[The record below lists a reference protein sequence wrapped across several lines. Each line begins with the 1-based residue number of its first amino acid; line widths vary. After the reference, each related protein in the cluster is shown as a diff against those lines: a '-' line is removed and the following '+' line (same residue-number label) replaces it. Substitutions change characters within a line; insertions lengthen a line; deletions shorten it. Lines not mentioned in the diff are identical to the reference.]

1 MSNID
6 VITVGGAVKDIT
18 FYTNQGKII
27 PTPHDLTAQ
36 KMLAFEYGAKIDTKE
51 VHLSWGGGAANSAMS
66 FSNMGLKSATLV
78 RLGRDEVGKELL
90 KNLKKVG
97 IDTRLV
103 QFDNKLATGFSI
115 IVGIESKD
123 RDHVGFLYRGA
134 NNNLD
139 IPKNIKSAL
148 VPSCIYISS
157 LSGQNWL
164 KNLKNIFLLAK
175 NSKSKIAWNPGNLQ
189 LQGGKRIL
197 GSFLK
202 DANILILNKDEA
214 IELVLSGMKIGKK
227 NPSYL
232 NKPLYLLNILHEW
245 GPKIV
250 VITEGKKGSWSFDG
264 KKIFRQKAIKTKV
277 ADTTGVGDA
286 FGSTFVSGL
295 LLKNDIKKSLQMAA
309 LNSSSVAKKVGA
321 QNGLLKKD
329 EILSNIKYA
338 K

>member
-18 FYTNQGKII
+18 FYTKQGKII

-51 VHLSWGGGAANSAMS
+51 IYLSWGGGAANSAIS
-66 FSNMGLKSATLV
+66 FSNMGLKVAALV
-78 RLGRDEVGKELL
+78 RLGKDEVGKELL
-90 KNLKKVG
+90 NNFKKSK
-97 IDTRLV
+97 IDTSLV

-139 IPKNIKSAL
+139 ISKNIKTVL
-148 VPSCIYISS
+148 NPSCFYISS
-157 LSGQNWL
+157 ISGQNWF

-175 NSKSKIAWNPGNLQ
+175 DNKAKIAWNPGNLQ
-189 LQGGKRIL
+189 LQGGKKTL
-197 GSFLK
+197 SDFLE
-202 DANILILNKDEA
+202 NTNVLMLNKDEA
-214 IELVLSGMKIGKK
+214 IELVLSGIKIGKK

-232 NKPLYLLNILHEW
+232 NKPLYLLNIIHEW

-277 ADTTGVGDA
+277 VDTTGVGDA

-295 LLKNDIKKSLQMAA
+295 LLKNDIKKSLKMAA
-309 LNSSSVAKKVGA
+309 LNSSSVAKKIGA
-321 QNGLLKKD
+321 QNGLLKKN
-329 EILSNIKYA
+329 EILA
-338 K
+338 KI